1 MNLERKRATLMDCEL
16 CEGGFSAL
24 LAIIMQGGV
33 FDILRSEIVIN
44 IKKIYKISKSTF
56 DSEKKLNLP
65 KLQNYFA

>member
-16 CEGGFSAL
+16 REGGFSAL

-44 IKKIYKISKSTF
+44 IKKNIQNFKIYI
-56 DSEKKLNLP
+56 
-65 KLQNYFA
+65 